1 MARVVGND
9 NIDGLLA
16 SEREEMKSKMKS
28 RQAMFQAANDTGC
41 LSGATSFDDLD
52 APEQGNCALINAAA
66 LNWAMNVAAPKVV
79 DRYNKV
85 GQKYVVDMAAGDKKV
100 CVAGPCWIW
109 ASLEY
114 QGQHKGE
121 EEVRIVAPTFAFE
134 NRTPTPATR
143 RPPISSMRCPAQLA
157 CTIANYCPL
166 RA

>member
-1 MARVVGND
+1 MTTVTQLVYETGTEFDIWRESVGND
-9 NIDGLLA
+9 NIDTGYWPLSA
-16 SEREEMKSKMKS
+16 REMKSKMKS
-28 RQAMFQAANDTGC
+28 RQAMFQAANDTDAV
-41 LSGATSFDDLD
+41 SGATSFDDLD

-109 ASLEY
+109 
-114 QGQHKGE
+114 
-121 EEVRIVAPTFAFE
+121 
-134 NRTPTPATR
+134 
-143 RPPISSMRCPAQLA
+143 
-157 CTIANYCPL
+157 